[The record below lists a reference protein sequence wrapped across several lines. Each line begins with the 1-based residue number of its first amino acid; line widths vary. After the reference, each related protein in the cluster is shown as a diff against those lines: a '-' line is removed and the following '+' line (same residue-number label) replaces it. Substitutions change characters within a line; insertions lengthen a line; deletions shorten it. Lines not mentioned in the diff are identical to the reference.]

1 MEFFESGQ
9 LLGTGDQNLKG
20 VCNLIVQ
27 SEMILFCFLCVVLLL
42 IAFFFIPLKY
52 RKIHQYY

>member
-27 SEMILFCFLCVVLLL
+27 AEMILFYFLCVVLLL
-42 IAFFFIPLKY
+42 IAFFFY
-52 RKIHQYY
+52 TTEV